1 MHMFS
6 ERPDSPINRVPRQ
19 ANSEINQ
26 ALAVERRQTEE
37 AQRQHELE
45 DNRAEIRNA
54 LYGDFLTE
62 TPYAAISSLGS
73 RRVQVDRYKG
83 LLPEERARLKH
94 EQLRQLEEDRRRQQL
109 QRQEH
114 ERWEQKT
121 LAQARLGVLKD
132 RQQGRTERQLR
143 EQLAQ
148 ENQRL
153 AMEQQKK
160 REMFDKHV
168 YTNVPSEAFFSQFN
182 TSTR

>member
-1 MHMFS
+1 MTS
-6 ERPDSPINRVPRQ
+6 DINQAVFRQ
-19 ANSEINQ
+19 VTSDINQ
-26 ALAVERRQTEE
+26 ALAVERKQTEE
-37 AQRQHELE
+37 AQRQAETE
-45 DNRAEIRNA
+45 DNMTEIRNA

-62 TPYAAISSLGS
+62 NPYVGISSLGS

-83 LLPEERARLKH
+83 LLPEERARLKR
-94 EQLRQLEEDRRRQQL
+94 EQQLQMQEDRRRAQLEQQE
-109 QRQEH
+109 QEH
-114 ERWEQKT
+114 WEQKT

-153 AMEQQKK
+153 ALEQQKK

-182 TSTR
+182 NSTR

>member
-1 MHMFS
+1 M
-6 ERPDSPINRVPRQ
+6 
-19 ANSEINQ
+19 
-26 ALAVERRQTEE
+26 ERRQAE
-37 AQRQHELE
+37 AAERQAQFE
-45 DNRAEIRNA
+45 DDMAEIRNA
-54 LYGDFLTE
+54 VHGDFLTE
-62 TPYAAISSLGS
+62 NPYVGISSLGS

-94 EQLRQLEEDRRRQQL
+94 EQHLQMEEDRRRAQL
-109 QRQEH
+109 QRQEQQ
-114 ERWEQKT
+114 RWQQRT

-153 AMEQQKK
+153 ALEQQKK
-160 REMFDKHV
+160 REMFDQHV